1 MEREGSGRKTAWKI
15 HPEDAPHLVRLLRSF
30 ADMDQEPFAQ
40 AAGISPSSLLRYE
53 KGRMVPSREHLKKMA
68 WVPRVPLACIDRWLL
83 PALTAT
89 RLARVASFSGG
100 EPEPSED
107 QLEIDSLLDPAEL
120 GRAFAEACGP
130 ALGALAAELEE
141 EGGDA
146 WEEEDLSPAEIC
158 ARLESCAHEELSFLL
173 ETCPEFRILEVA
185 AWLCDRSEDA
195 ASECGAAANAFVE
208 LALRVTELMP
218 VAEPARRR
226 ARAQC
231 LIFRANALRVSN
243 GITEARMVFAE
254 AKGLLEEDDAA
265 GPDLIPRWRLLDLEA
280 SLQRDS
286 RDFKEALR
294 LLTVAFEA
302 APSHCKGRILNKKAV
317 VHEHAGQHESAI
329 EALHEAAPYLES
341 YPEPRLLFGCAFNLA
356 HNLSHLNRF
365 PEAEALLP
373 EIRER
378 AAALDRKL
386 DLIRVRWLEAKI
398 HAGFDRSAEAQ
409 AAFQEVQAEFA
420 RLEMPYDGALVGLD
434 LAILHLAHGRT
445 SEVRSLAEEM
455 IWIFQSQGIH
465 REALGSLDLFLQ
477 AARQEAA
484 TCEMAREVAS
494 LLQTARHDP
503 ARRCDVAD
511 PGSAAR

>member
-1 MEREGSGRKTAWKI
+1 MEHEGSGRKTAWKI

-30 ADMDQEPFAQ
+30 ANMGKEPFAE
-40 AAGISPSSLLRYE
+40 AARISPSSLLRYE
-53 KGRMVPSREHLKKMA
+53 KGRMMPSREQIKKMA
-68 WVPRVPLACIDRWLL
+68 GVAGVPLACIDRWLL
-83 PALTAT
+83 PALTKA
-89 RLARVASFSGG
+89 RLARAASRPADVSSSND
-100 EPEPSED
+100 E
-107 QLEIDSLLDPAEL
+107 QLGAVLLLDPAEL
-120 GRAFAEACGP
+120 SRALGEACTP
-130 ALGALAAELEE
+130 VLASLAADLEE
-141 EGGDA
+141 EDGDSWEGG
-146 WEEEDLSPAEIC
+146 DLSPADAC
-158 ARLESCAHEELSFLL
+158 TRLESCTHEELSFLL
-173 ETCPEFRILEVA
+173 DTCPEFQIPEVA
-185 AWLCDRSEDA
+185 AWLCERSAEA
-195 ASECGAAANAFVE
+195 ASGSGAVARTFIG
-208 LALRVTELMP
+208 LALRITELMP
-218 VAEPARRR
+218 AGATRLRG
-226 ARAQC
+226 RAQC
-231 LIFRANALRVSN
+231 LVFQANALRVSN
-243 GITEARMVFAE
+243 GMTEAKAVFAE
-254 AKGLLEEDDAA
+254 AKRLLQENAA
-265 GPDLIPRWRLLDLEA
+265 TGPDLVPHWRLLDLEA
-280 SLQRDS
+280 SLRRDL
-286 RDFKEALR
+286 REFEEALR
-294 LLTVAFEA
+294 LLTVALEA
-302 APSHCKGRILNKKAV
+302 APSEAKGKVLNNKAV
-317 VHEHAGQHESAI
+317 VHEHAGQYESAI

-356 HNLSHLNRF
+356 HNLCHLNRF

-386 DLIRVRWLEAKI
+386 DLIRVRWLEGKV
-398 HAGFDRSAEAQ
+398 HAGFDRSPEAE

-503 ARRCDVAD
+503 ARRCDVVT
-511 PGSAAR
+511 PGAAAR